1 MWWHGFSHQIIEAL
15 SIDSGYSSATVRERV
30 LVDVDSNRGGVLLHA
45 VQLGGDGT
53 LGDLMALATKFR
65 RVLIEAVRDIDGC
78 SNDPLCSEVAL
89 APHNRNGSACHV
101 CMLEAG
107 SSKSS
112 QVRIIPTSSLEK
124 HSKAF

>member
-65 RVLIEAVRDIDGC
+65 RVLLDV
-78 SNDPLCSEVAL
+78 
-89 APHNRNGSACHV
+89 
-101 CMLEAG
+101 
-107 SSKSS
+107 
-112 QVRIIPTSSLEK
+112 
-124 HSKAF
+124 FY